1 MVNISDYDKASMIN
15 RNAMQIRA
23 KINKRNKAAMAQR
36 EATPELLPSI
46 SEVSNDAIG
55 DDRPDAIADKFR
67 KAQAIKAKL
76 HTISSNAIVD
86 ELGFTP
92 TVIKS
97 AVTQQMIDEFRAEQ
111 STPIAVFDP
120 IRNKNVVYKYHPT
133 TVDLNLKIPDQSQ
146 VLTEAELEDLKNE
159 KQALAQEYAR
169 VSEIIRVNIPDS
181 RVMLDESYNQQKAQE
196 AQSAQSAQPA
206 PNLDLQLKIDEINA
220 SNVTSHEKML
230 ELAQQYIPGYI
241 FKKKDNIR
249 TKKEILIRDLIKNTP
264 QQVQPQQPSTLDA
277 DYANTKIQIN
287 EQELQLR
294 QDLLDIESQIK
305 LIDTEIENSLLAEK
319 QNAINIVEAEK
330 ENRSKLD
337 AAAADFRTLNA
348 GKAVPERL
356 VGETDEQ
363 FKKRLIETGAVIL
376 DESELR
382 ENAGLLQIVRAKQ
395 NLKYFLSD
403 EAQIET
409 IVKKLTED
417 ERTIFNKQIEA
428 MKKKYLET
436 YGYNNRNMNENDI
449 VDFIRSNTSISSSL
463 ALQPVID
470 VPIQAEP
477 PSQIAVASPLGGTAF
492 DKIKAF
498 AQSEGIPTSGKTL
511 YQVVL
516 EIETNG
522 KQLPEPLINNLR
534 KIDRDKLMNDG
545 LLQYYTGAKPATRP
559 PPLLEKPPPLLVN
572 QPLTGTGIHLKK
584 FPKVLRFGQVHIN
597 PKNLYYDNML
607 SLRTFKNQAFRGYKD
622 ERISDYLVSLIHK
635 MIEGHKLTKHEL
647 TPLDEQERMILD
659 NLIHRAKLHKE
670 HDNTIDDT
678 NKKMKARFDVL
689 SGEIEAGNDNP
700 LIKQELHQ
708 LLYKMSHAKMIS
720 IVKANKYMH
729 ELNEIYFK

>member
-1 MVNISDYDKASMIN
+1 MVNISDYDKASMIS

-36 EATPELLPSI
+36 EATPELLPTIGES
-46 SEVSNDAIG
+46 SNDDIG

-67 KAQAIKAKL
+67 KAMAIKAKL
-76 HTISSNAIVD
+76 NTISSNAIVD
-86 ELGFTP
+86 ELGWKP
-92 TVIKS
+92 TVINS

-120 IRNKNVVYKYHPT
+120 VRNKNVVYKYHPT
-133 TVDLNLKIPDQSQ
+133 TVDLDLKIPDQEP
-146 VLTEAELEDLKNE
+146 VLTEAELEALKNE
-159 KQALAQEYAR
+159 QQALAQEYAR
-169 VSEIIRVNIPDS
+169 ISDLININIPDS
-181 RVMLDESYNQQKAQE
+181 RAMLDASYNQQKAQP
-196 AQSAQSAQPA
+196 AQPVYDMA
-206 PNLDLQLKIDEINA
+206 LQAKIDKINA
-220 SNVTSHEKML
+220 SKISTHSKMQ
-230 ELAQQYIPGYI
+230 EFAQQFIPGYTYPSDKVNLT
-241 FKKKDNIR
+241 KKKER
-249 TKKEILIRDLIKNTP
+249 LISELIANTP
-264 QQVQPQQPSTLDA
+264 QAQAQPSTIDA
-277 DYANTKIQIN
+277 DYANAKIQIN
-287 EQELQLR
+287 ADELQLR
-294 QDLLDIESQIK
+294 QDLLDIESRMK
-305 LIDTEIENSLLAEK
+305 LIDTEIENSQLAEK
-319 QNAINIVEAEK
+319 QNSINIVEADK
-330 ENRSKLD
+330 ENKSKLD
-337 AAAADFRTLNA
+337 AAAENFRTLNA

-363 FKKRLIETGAVIL
+363 FKKRLIDTGAVIL

-436 YGYNNRNMNENDI
+436 YGFNNRNMNENDI
-449 VDFIRSNTSISSSL
+449 VDFIRSNSSISSSL

-470 VPIQAEP
+470 VPIQATP
-477 PSQIAVASPLGGTAF
+477 PLQTATSMPLGGTAF

-498 AQSEGIPTSGKTL
+498 AHSEGLPTSGKTL

-516 EIETNG
+516 DIETNG

-545 LLQYYTGAKPATRP
+545 LLQYYTGATPATRP
-559 PPLLEKPPPLLVN
+559 PPLLQKPPPLLLN

-607 SLRTFKNQAFRGYKD
+607 SLRTFKNQAFTGYKD
-622 ERISDYLVSLIHK
+622 EKISDYLVSLIHK

-647 TPLDEQERMILD
+647 TPLDEKERMILD
-659 NLIHRAKLHKE
+659 NFIRRAKLHKE

-708 LLYKMSHAKMIS
+708 LLYKMSHAKIIS
-720 IVKANKYMH
+720 LAKANKYMH

>member
-1 MVNISDYDKASMIN
+1 MVKISDYDKAIMLS
-15 RNAMQIRA
+15 RNALQIKA
-23 KINKRNKAAMAQR
+23 QINKRNKTAMAQR
-36 EATPELLPSI
+36 DATPELLPTFIESKSI
-46 SEVSNDAIG
+46 DVG

-76 HTISSNAIVD
+76 HSISSNAIVD
-86 ELGFTP
+86 ELGWKP

-111 STPIAVFDP
+111 SMPIAVFDP
-120 IRNKNVVYKYHPT
+120 VRNKDVVYKYHPT
-133 TVDLNLKIPDQSQ
+133 TVDLNLKIPAQEP
-146 VLTEAELEDLKNE
+146 VLAEADLEVLKNDKHILAQEFTRLSDHINIDIPEARKELDILYNQE
-159 KQALAQEYAR
+159 KAKPAISLQPKIDKINANTTNTNAKLFALAQHYIGPGY
-169 VSEIIRVNIPDS
+169 SFD
-181 RVMLDESYNQQKAQE
+181 
-196 AQSAQSAQPA
+196 
-206 PNLDLQLKIDEINA
+206 PNLPIK
-220 SNVTSHEKML
+220 EKRL
-230 ELAQQYIPGYI
+230 V
-241 FKKKDNIR
+241 
-249 TKKEILIRDLIKNTP
+249 LIRDLLATT
-264 QQVQPQQPSTLDA
+264 QPQLTTIDA
-277 DYANTKIQIN
+277 DYEKAKIQIN
-287 EQELQLR
+287 DQETQLR
-294 QDLLDIESQIK
+294 QDLLDIESKMK
-305 LIDTEIENSLLAEK
+305 LIDTAIENSFLAEK
-319 QNAINIVEAEK
+319 QNAINIAEAEK

-337 AAAADFRTLNA
+337 AAAEDFRSLNA
-348 GKAVPERL
+348 GKSVPERL
-356 VGETDEQ
+356 VGETDDQ
-363 FKKRLIETGAVIL
+363 FKKRLIDTGDIIL
-376 DESELR
+376 DENEL
-382 ENAGLLQIVRAKQ
+382 EANAGLLQIVRAKQ

-436 YGYNNRNMNENDI
+436 YGFNNRNMNENDI
-449 VDFIRSNTSISSSL
+449 VDFIRSNTSISSSSL
-463 ALQPVID
+463 ALQPVVDI
-470 VPIQAEP
+470 PIQAT
-477 PSQIAVASPLGGTAF
+477 ASLQTATATPLGGTAF

-498 AQSEGIPTSGKTL
+498 AHSEGILTSGKTL

-534 KIDRDKLMNDG
+534 KIDRDKLMSDG
-545 LLQYYTGAKPATRP
+545 LLQYHVEGTPVTRAKPPIVKA
-559 PPLLEKPPPLLVN
+559 PPLLVN
-572 QPLTGTGIHLKK
+572 APLTGTGIHLKK

-607 SLRTFKNQAFRGYKD
+607 SLRTFKNQAFTGYKD
-622 ERISDYLVSLIHK
+622 EKISDYLVSLIHK

-647 TPLDEQERMILD
+647 TPLDEHERMILD
-659 NLIHRAKLHKE
+659 NLIRRAKLHKE

-708 LLYKMSHAKMIS
+708 LLYKMSHAKIIS
-720 IVKANKYMH
+720 LAKANKYMH

>member
-1 MVNISDYDKASMIN
+1 MVNISDYDKASMIS

-36 EATPELLPSI
+36 EATPELLPTIGES
-46 SEVSNDAIG
+46 SNEAIG

-67 KAQAIKAKL
+67 KAMAIKAKL
-76 HTISSNAIVD
+76 NTISSNAIVD
-86 ELGFTP
+86 ELGWQP

-133 TVDLNLKIPDQSQ
+133 TVDLNLKIPDQEP
-146 VLTEAELEDLKNE
+146 VLTEVELEDLKNE
-159 KQALAQEYAR
+159 RQALSQEYAR
-169 VSEIIRVNIPDS
+169 VSDLISINIPDS
-181 RVMLDESYNQQKAQE
+181 RTLLDVSYNQQKAQE
-196 AQSAQSAQPA
+196 AQAVQVPDAA
-206 PNLDLQLKIDEINA
+206 LQTKIDEINA
-220 SNVTSHEKML
+220 SKIPTHNKME
-230 ELAQQYIPGYI
+230 ELARQYIPGYT
-241 FKKKDNIR
+241 FPSDKVNLTKKKE
-249 TKKEILIRDLIKNTP
+249 KLISDLIANTP
-264 QQVQPQQPSTLDA
+264 QQPQASTLDA
-277 DYANTKIQIN
+277 DYANAKIQIN
-287 EQELQLR
+287 ADELQLR
-294 QDLLDIESQIK
+294 QDLLDIESRMK

-319 QNAINIVEAEK
+319 QNAINIVEADK
-330 ENRSKLD
+330 ENKSKLD

-348 GKAVPERL
+348 GKSVPERL

-428 MKKKYLET
+428 MKKRYLET
-436 YGYNNRNMNENDI
+436 YGFNNRNMNENDI

-463 ALQPVID
+463 ALQPVVD
-470 VPIQAEP
+470 VPIQATT
-477 PSQIAVASPLGGTAF
+477 PSQIAVATPLGGTPF
-492 DKIKAF
+492 EKIRAF
-498 AQSEGIPTSGKTL
+498 AQSEGLATSGKTL
-511 YQVVL
+511 YTVVL
-516 EIETNG
+516 DIETNG
-522 KQLPEPLINNLR
+522 KQVPEPLINNLR

-545 LLQYYTGAKPATRP
+545 LLQYYTGATPATRP

-584 FPKVLRFGQVHIN
+584 FPKVLRFGEVHIN

-647 TPLDEQERMILD
+647 TPLDEKERMVLD

-689 SGEIEAGNDNP
+689 SGQIEAGNDNP

>member
-36 EATPELLPSI
+36 EATPELLSSI

-133 TVDLNLKIPDQSQ
+133 TVDLNLKIPDQEP
-146 VLTEAELEDLKNE
+146 VLTEVELEDLKNE
-159 KQALAQEYAR
+159 RQALAQEFTR
-169 VSEIIRVNIPDS
+169 LSDIIKIAIPDS
-181 RVMLDESYNQQKAQE
+181 RKLLDESYNIEKAK
-196 AQSAQSAQPA
+196 AVQPA
-206 PNLDLQLKIDEINA
+206 ALDITLQTKIDQINA
-220 SNVTSHEKML
+220 SNITTHVKML
-230 ELAQQYIPGYI
+230 ELAQQFIPGY
-241 FKKKDNIR
+241 FFLREKDNLR

-264 QQVQPQQPSTLDA
+264 QQVQPQLQANTIDA
-277 DYANTKIQIN
+277 DYANAKIQIN
-287 EQELQLR
+287 ADELQLR
-294 QDLLDIESQIK
+294 QDLLDLESRIK

-436 YGYNNRNMNENDI
+436 YRFNNRNMNENDI

-477 PSQIAVASPLGGTAF
+477 LSQIAVASPLGGTAF

-498 AQSEGIPTSGKTL
+498 AHSEGLPTSGKTL

-516 EIETNG
+516 DIETNR

-534 KIDRDKLMNDG
+534 KLDRDKLMNDG